1 MKPGSDK
8 LLAKAERALTAAH
21 AALEG
26 GAPDLAAARA
36 FYAILNAAKVEL
48 NERGLR
54 LRTHARIAAAS
65 AAPLGAWL
73 SEVIRS
79 VNAEEL
85 RSGEAQSQAADAV
98 RTKLTSIERA
108 MLRAGPRE
116 FTGNLGPA

>member
-1 MKPGSDK
+1 VKPGSDK

-65 AAPLGAWL
+65 PAPLSTWL
-73 SEVIRS
+73 SEAIDRR
-79 VNAEEL
+79 
-85 RSGEAQSQAADAV
+85 RSGDGEITDADAD
-98 RTKLTSIERA
+98 RLIERA
-108 MLRAGPRE
+108 AACVALVRDH
-116 FTGNLGPA
+116 LS